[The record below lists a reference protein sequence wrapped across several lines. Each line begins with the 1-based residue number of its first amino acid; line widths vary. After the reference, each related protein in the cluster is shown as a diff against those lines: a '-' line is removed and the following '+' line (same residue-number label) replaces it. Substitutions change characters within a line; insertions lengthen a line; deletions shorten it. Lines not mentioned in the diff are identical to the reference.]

1 MKSVL
6 RQEIYQFYNL
16 LPRTFFLEYNNMYGS
31 TKKLTVQQMK
41 KMTDTQYYKEH
52 AKHNSTSHLTAMKAL
67 QKLGVDRD
75 KAHTYVKKYVD

>member
-31 TKKLTVQQMK
+31 SKQMKKLT
-41 KMTDTQYYKEH
+41 DAQYYKEH
-52 AKHNSTSHLTAMKAL
+52 SKHHTSAMKAL

-75 KAHTYVKKYVD
+75 KSHTYVKKYVD